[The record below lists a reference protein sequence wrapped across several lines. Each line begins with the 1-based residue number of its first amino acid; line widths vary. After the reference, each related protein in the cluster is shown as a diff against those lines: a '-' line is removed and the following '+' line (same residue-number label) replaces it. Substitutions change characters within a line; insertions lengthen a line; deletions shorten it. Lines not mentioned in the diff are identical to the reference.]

1 MLLDTSSSMSGRP
14 IDMLNRGFELF
25 CDEIKKDDL
34 ARKRAEIAV
43 ITFGGVARVEIPF
56 TEGRDLQPRRLNAS
70 GSTPMGAALDLALD
84 QLAAQK
90 QAYKQA
96 GLEYYRP
103 WLFVLTDGAPTDG
116 QVFTAAAARVRKLRP
131 RPSAIG
137 IRLLPDPIADMFRRA
152 FEDGAA
158 NPADR
163 PSALEWQQALSGLDA
178 HLRECGKN
186 QAHIYPDHLGACPW
200 CHHASAAGPVLQQP
214 LPPAKAP
221 ARTTSLVAAPQQTGP
236 PRTVGV
242 GGSSPIVTPPIR
254 SGSSGPAGPWGP
266 PRVRRRTGRN
276 AAFLISSLCVLGVVL
291 AFVVPHLGSSGSQP
305 GLPQSSAP
313 AQGPGQTTA
322 SGSVGQ
328 PHTNLALAGSWMAVS
343 APLPRGAAA
352 RTSQNATLQA
362 IACPTAA
369 SCVATGTTST
379 ARGHPR
385 VCSRRSLA
393 DAGARPKHRFPR
405 RPWENGP

>member
-1 MLLDTSSSMSGRP
+1 LLLDTSSSMSGRP

-221 ARTTSLVAAPQQTGP
+221 ARTTSLVAATRTPPDRPQRGLPDQQPLRARCGAGLCRSPSGVIGIAARPSAKFRPGTGP
-236 PRTVGV
+236 GSDHRFGV
-242 GGSSPIVTPPIR
+242 GRPASYEPGAGRVMDGGECPAAEGSCGAHKPERDT
-254 SGSSGPAGPWGP
+254 SGH
-266 PRVRRRTGRN
+266 RVPDGR
-276 AAFLISSLCVLGVVL
+276 
-291 AFVVPHLGSSGSQP
+291 
-305 GLPQSSAP
+305 
-313 AQGPGQTTA
+313 
-322 SGSVGQ
+322 
-328 PHTNLALAGSWMAVS
+328 
-343 APLPRGAAA
+343 
-352 RTSQNATLQA
+352 
-362 IACPTAA
+362 
-369 SCVATGTTST
+369 
-379 ARGHPR
+379 
-385 VCSRRSLA
+385 
-393 DAGARPKHRFPR
+393 
-405 RPWENGP
+405 